1 MREKK
6 SSGKTGQYVV
16 RQRETQVF
24 SCVAQKSKD
33 SNEYSGKK
41 DDLLFAVGR
50 FFLFIIAAAATAYLI
65 YLSYPKNNFSAFAWV
80 SFFPFLFMLRKTK
93 GLFKSFSFGWVT
105 GFFTYI
111 GIFIW
116 IYATCR
122 AGGLS
127 KDLSTM
133 AVCALAAVT
142 ALQFAVF
149 GGLMF
154 YARNLKFLYPLV
166 AAAGWVTFELLHQV
180 VAYGFLGFPWF
191 MPGYSQWSTPAM
203 IQLAS
208 FGGVYIISFVIV
220 FISGC
225 VAVLFDSENWGERFL
240 SVFIGAAV
248 LFAVFA
254 FGAYRISSFNPEIKK
269 TLRVSVL
276 QPNIDQYKKW
286 NAEFVSEIESVL
298 RHQLEEVKAFN
309 PDIIVWPETA
319 LPGSAQEEK
328 YVTWLSSISKSY
340 ESYQLIGSTY
350 YNDRANYVSAFLFND
365 KGEIEGVYNKE
376 KLVPFGEYI
385 PFENR
390 LKNIMDVE
398 VLGEL
403 GSFTPGAPNQP
414 LYEVAGV
421 KIASNICYESIFPD
435 LWTKAADGG
444 AEIFFNVTNDGW
456 YLDTSAPYQ
465 HFAVNVFRAVE
476 TGRPVVRSANTG
488 ISGWINPLG
497 QVMESS
503 ELNTRTVMNFEMPVY
518 KSKDVT
524 FYIKWGNLF
533 AYLCVIVF
541 LTAVSTVF
549 IISDD

>member
-166 AAAGWVTFELLHQV
+166 
-180 VAYGFLGFPWF
+180 
-191 MPGYSQWSTPAM
+191 
-203 IQLAS
+203 
-208 FGGVYIISFVIV
+208 GGI
-220 FISGC
+220 
-225 VAVLFDSENWGERFL
+225 L
-240 SVFIGAAV
+240 
-248 LFAVFA
+248 
-254 FGAYRISSFNPEIKK
+254 
-269 TLRVSVL
+269 
-276 QPNIDQYKKW
+276 
-286 NAEFVSEIESVL
+286 
-298 RHQLEEVKAFN
+298 
-309 PDIIVWPETA
+309 
-319 LPGSAQEEK
+319 
-328 YVTWLSSISKSY
+328 
-340 ESYQLIGSTY
+340 
-350 YNDRANYVSAFLFND
+350 
-365 KGEIEGVYNKE
+365 
-376 KLVPFGEYI
+376 
-385 PFENR
+385 
-390 LKNIMDVE
+390 
-398 VLGEL
+398 
-403 GSFTPGAPNQP
+403 
-414 LYEVAGV
+414 
-421 KIASNICYESIFPD
+421 
-435 LWTKAADGG
+435 
-444 AEIFFNVTNDGW
+444 
-456 YLDTSAPYQ
+456 
-465 HFAVNVFRAVE
+465 
-476 TGRPVVRSANTG
+476 
-488 ISGWINPLG
+488 
-497 QVMESS
+497 
-503 ELNTRTVMNFEMPVY
+503 
-518 KSKDVT
+518 
-524 FYIKWGNLF
+524 
-533 AYLCVIVF
+533 
-541 LTAVSTVF
+541 
-549 IISDD
+549 